1 MSTLKVGALRHP
13 SSGSDN
19 ITLNANGTC
28 DVPGVIP
35 TEVAAEVRAVTA
47 GLIVQFYV

>member
-1 MSTLKVGALRHP
+1 LSTLKVGVLRHP
-13 SSGSDN
+13 SSASDN

-35 TEVAAEVRAVTA
+35 SEVADEVRAVTA
-47 GLIVQFYV
+47 GLIAQFYI